1 MNLSDKNCVHNL
13 FMVVSA
19 NICSKWLFD
28 FYLVHNSIILKI
40 CCYWRLC
47 VASASLYQ
55 TLNFPSI
62 PVSHTLPTFQRG
74 SVLILKADPTTISIY
89 FLNDWIWMTSLKL
102 INVNLIDNMTDF
114 DASSRTTNNLT
125 ISLKIVT
132 KVVITWSWFPGI
144 KLQLIQ
150 REKISPYD
158 YMGESNFISVRRHS
172 FPRGIY
178 LGLYTSSFNFP
189 L

>member
-1 MNLSDKNCVHNL
+1 
-13 FMVVSA
+13 
-19 NICSKWLFD
+19 
-28 FYLVHNSIILKI
+28 
-40 CCYWRLC
+40 
-47 VASASLYQ
+47 
-55 TLNFPSI
+55 
-62 PVSHTLPTFQRG
+62 
-74 SVLILKADPTTISIY
+74 
-89 FLNDWIWMTSLKL
+89 MTSLKL

-114 DASSRTTNNLT
+114 DVSSRTTNNLT

-172 FPRGIY
+172 FPPGIY